1 MVKALLFRR
10 LMLCT
15 RDDGKKE
22 HFTKAGLKK
31 IKKIKS
37 RMNTGIKFP
46 AEG

>member
-1 MVKALLFRR
+1 
-10 LMLCT
+10 MLCT

-37 RMNTGIKFP
+37 RMNTGIKFT